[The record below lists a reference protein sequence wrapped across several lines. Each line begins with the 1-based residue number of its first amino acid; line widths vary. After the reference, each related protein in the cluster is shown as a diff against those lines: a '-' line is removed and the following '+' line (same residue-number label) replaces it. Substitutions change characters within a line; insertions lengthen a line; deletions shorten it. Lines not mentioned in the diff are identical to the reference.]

1 MNGNSNNLHL
11 TATTGSSRFAY
22 CLDLH
27 NVDGCMKTQDNT
39 GNSTS
44 ILIHG
49 LNDFDSKF
57 CNDMAQLCVNILKQL
72 TTEDLK

>member
-39 GNSTS
+39 GNST
-44 ILIHG
+44 IHG
-49 LNDFDSKF
+49 LNDFVNKI
-57 CNDMAQLCVNILKQL
+57 CHDMAQFCVN
-72 TTEDLK
+72 T